1 MRCPV
6 CKIDCTGYNSCPN
19 CGFDQL
25 NKVFINSDEANLW
38 KDETVIPYRES
49 FFSSCVGILPF
60 DVLSKEQQKAL
71 MLPFDKSCL
80 IVGSAGTG
88 KTTIGLNRAF
98 LTHGKV
104 LYVTKSSIARC
115 LKRELANKAG
125 FGNVQFAEA
134 SSVIHEIWKEL
145 FDEKMPRK
153 DNGWEPDIAAVSKR
167 VLSLGVIYDCVI
179 LDIDAYGAV
188 EYDFLNAISKTI
200 YALID
205 KNTIV
210 EWLFNLD
217 DFTRSLHIC
226 EFAELTQNFRNSRPI
241 SCLLSKYKRSDAF
254 SFGTRPGESIH
265 LLRYPKNKEEKYRAI
280 SQIVRRNPDQKIGIV
295 VNFSEINELI
305 EYLKTTCWNTKIV
318 NCWSSSFQE
327 SILSDE
333 KYIGIAS
340 NCDLCNM
347 EFDVAIVMLNDALES
362 MPEIDSANKR
372 CLYQIFS
379 IARNKLYI
387 GISNEIPLK
396 HQGKRILDERN
407 EFAQFVDYKLY
418 EEV

>member
-6 CKIDCTGYNSCPN
+6 CKTDCTGFDSCPN

-25 NKVFINSDEANLW
+25 NKIFVNSDEANLW
-38 KDETVIPYRES
+38 RDETLTPCRNS
-49 FFSSCVGILPF
+49 FFSSCVGMLPY
-60 DVLSKEQQKAL
+60 DTLSKEQQKAL

-88 KTTIGLNRAF
+88 KTTIGLYRAF

-104 LYVTKSSIARC
+104 LYVTKSSIAKC

-125 FGNVQFAEA
+125 FENVQFAEA
-134 SSVIHEIWKEL
+134 SSVINEIWKKL
-145 FDEKMPRK
+145 FAEKMPLK
-153 DNGWEPDIAAVSKR
+153 DSGWEPDIEAISKR
-167 VLSLGVIYDCVI
+167 VLPLGVIYDCVI
-179 LDIDAYGAV
+179 LDIDAYGAI
-188 EYDFLNAISKTI
+188 EYEFLNAISKSI

-217 DFTRSLHIC
+217 DFIQSLDIC
-226 EFAELTQNFRNSRPI
+226 EFAELTQNFRNSHPI
-241 SCLLSKYKRSDAF
+241 SCLLSKYKRSDIF
-254 SFGTRPGESIH
+254 SFGTRYGEPIH
-265 LLRYPKNKEEKYRAI
+265 LFRYTKNKEEKYRTI
-280 SQIVRRNPDQKIGIV
+280 SQIVRRNHGQKIGIV
-295 VNFSEINELI
+295 VNFSEINELV
-305 EYLKTTCWNTKIV
+305 EYLRMTCKNTKVV
-318 NCWSSSFQE
+318 NCWSSDFRE
-327 SILSDE
+327 SILTNE
-333 KYIGIAS
+333 KYVGIAS

-362 MPEIDSANKR
+362 MPAIDSANKR

-379 IARNKLYI
+379 IARNRLYI
-387 GISNEIPLK
+387 GISSEIPLK

-407 EFAQFVDYKLY
+407 EFEKFVDYKFY